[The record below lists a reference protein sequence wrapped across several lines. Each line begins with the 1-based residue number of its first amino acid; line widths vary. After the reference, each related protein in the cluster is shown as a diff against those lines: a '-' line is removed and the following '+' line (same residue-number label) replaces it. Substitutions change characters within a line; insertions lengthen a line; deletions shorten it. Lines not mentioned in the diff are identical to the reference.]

1 MLLNTWSILCAAL
14 DILQKLF
21 TILGILFGISTF
33 RQYRQ
38 QKRSEAS
45 ALVYGYIEESVKDIL
60 EIKNT
65 PDKFQSTH
73 IDDQFMVELKPPSVE
88 KEHMF
93 AGKPSR
99 MINNIVR
106 RLKKDVY
113 PLIAQIAGNEGNR
126 IKAIVEEIDTTSKI
140 LGSAIHLE
148 LEKHTEPINLD
159 TINQTINH
167 SETKLKHLLA
177 DAGKILKPV
186 VEQKSI
192 VIAAQEWLLKKL
204 GL

>member
-1 MLLNTWSILCAAL
+1 MPFNLWFIASATL
-14 DILQKLF
+14 DLLQKIF
-21 TILGILFGISTF
+21 TIIGILFGISTF

-45 ALVYGYIEESVKDIL
+45 ALVYGYIEESIKDIL
-60 EIKNT
+60 EITST

-73 IDDQFMVELKPPSVE
+73 IDDQFMAELKPPSVE

-99 MINNIVR
+99 MINNIIR
-106 RLKKDVY
+106 RLKRDVY
-113 PLIAQIAGNEGNR
+113 PLIAQIAGDEGTQVKN
-126 IKAIVEEIDTTSKI
+126 IVEEIDTTSKI

-148 LEKHTEPINLD
+148 LEKHNEPINLD
-159 TINQTINH
+159 TIKVTIQRSENQ
-167 SETKLKHLLA
+167 LKTLLSN
-177 DAGKILKPV
+177 AGKILKPV

-192 VIAAQEWLLKKL
+192 LIAGQEWLFKKL